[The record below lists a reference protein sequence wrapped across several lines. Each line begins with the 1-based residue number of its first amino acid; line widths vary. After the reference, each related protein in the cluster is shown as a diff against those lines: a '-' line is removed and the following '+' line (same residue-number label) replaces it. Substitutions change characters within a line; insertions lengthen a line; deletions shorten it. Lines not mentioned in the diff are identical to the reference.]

1 MKSIN
6 NFKNSDRIDTL
17 ESNATT
23 NNRGDNLSPRS
34 KEKMRIIKL
43 IKVSFNKLKEAPKTS
58 AEFYRIG
65 KMLGK
70 GAFGRVN
77 LAIHKLTDYLAAV
90 KSINK

>member
-1 MKSIN
+1 MQIKDSKSQEI
-6 NFKNSDRIDTL
+6 IETL
-17 ESNATT
+17 ESNCS
-23 NNRGDNLSPRS
+23 NNKRGGDNLSPRS
-34 KEKMRIIKL
+34 KEKNRIIKL
-43 IKVSFNKLKEAPKTS
+43 IRVSFNKLKEAPKTS

-77 LAIHKLTDYLAAV
+77 LAIHKLTDYLVAV